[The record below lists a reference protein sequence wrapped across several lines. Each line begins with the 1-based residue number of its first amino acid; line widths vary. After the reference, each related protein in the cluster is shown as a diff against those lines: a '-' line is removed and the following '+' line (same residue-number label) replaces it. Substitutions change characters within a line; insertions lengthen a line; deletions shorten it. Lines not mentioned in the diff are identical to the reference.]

1 MHRRKFDKCEHEDW
15 YVNDDDEM
23 GVCPDCGARCTWHY
37 EKDEFDNYP
46 DYSGES
52 YQKVADEWYPLE
64 ELEWNDDNGRYEPI
78 NA

>member
-1 MHRRKFDKCEHEDW
+1 MRRRKFEECEHENW
-15 YVNDDDEM
+15 YADNDDEM

-46 DYSGES
+46 DYVGES

-64 ELEWNDDNGRYEPI
+64 ECEWDDYNARYVPI
-78 NA
+78 NI